1 MSIDTAW
8 GGRFQAAGSQWVDE
22 FGASINFDQ
31 LMAAEDLAG
40 SLAHVKMLGDTGI
53 LTAAEADQITAGLHT
68 LQTELNA
75 GQLTFDATHEDI
87 HMNLEALLTE
97 KNRLR
102 GGQTSYCSESE

>member
-1 MSIDTAW
+1 
-8 GGRFQAAGSQWVDE
+8 
-22 FGASINFDQ
+22 
-31 LMAAEDLAG
+31 MAAEDLAG

-97 KNRLR
+97 KKSAPWRANFILL
-102 GGQTSYCSESE
+102 GVGMTKLPLISTYI